1 MDPNN
6 KLRTVDYIADKQGF
20 HPFLN
25 EEPPA
30 HPSDSEA
37 VARAKDRHYQLYNK
51 IAEEHQQHPYSSA
64 GEFIFYYGYV
74 GLLWLYC
81 DGWLE

>member
-37 VARAKDRHYQLYNK
+37 VARAKDRHYHLYNK
-51 IAEEHQQHPYSSA
+51 IAEEHQQHQHPS
-64 GEFIFYYGYV
+64 GG
-74 GLLWLYC
+74 
-81 DGWLE
+81 